1 MELNLLDLFRDET
14 QLVSFAEGA
23 VIFAEHDEPGD
34 VMYIVKTGQVDI
46 KARDMTIEIAGPGAL
61 FGEMALVDVAARSAS
76 AIART
81 DCELIPVDEER
92 FISIIQQT
100 PYVALHVMGV
110 LVRRLRNMNQ
120 LL

>member
-14 QLVSFAEGA
+14 KMVSFPEGA
-23 VIFAEHDEPGD
+23 VIFEEHESGD
-34 VMYIVKTGQVDI
+34 VMYVIKSGQVDI
-46 KARDMTIEIAGPGAL
+46 KTRGMTIEIAGPGAL

-76 AIART
+76 AVART
-81 DCELIPVDEER
+81 DCELIPVDEEL
-92 FISIIQQT
+92 FVSLIQQT
-100 PYVALHVMGV
+100 PYIALHVMGV

>member
-14 QLVSFAEGA
+14 NLVSFPAGA
-23 VIFAEHDEPGD
+23 VIFEEHQTGD
-34 VMYIVKTGQVDI
+34 VMYIVKQGQVDI
-46 KARDMTIEIAGPGAL
+46 KTRGMTIEIVGPGAL

-76 AIART
+76 AVART
-81 DCELIPVDEER
+81 DCELIPVDENR
-92 FISIIQQT
+92 FISMIQQT
-100 PYVALHVMGV
+100 PYIALHVMGV